1 MTYTDQLHLQRHKQ
15 YERKFSLAFQ
25 RVLKA
30 NYYQIARNLEE
41 GRNLAEIDSES
52 MRRVYTRLYLFI
64 MNQEGPLI
72 WNELVAP
79 LTGEEISQK
88 ELDEIRD
95 KFYKAHIGC
104 QNYNKTK
111 DIFDEV
117 ATAFAPDKM
126 SEMKGFWKGLMT
138 GYLNTYIIQR
148 VTEVMG
154 TTIRRVTDFI
164 ERGRNDGLTN
174 KELARMLRADAR
186 ARELR
191 ANTIARTEATN
202 AMSKS
207 QILALESSGLNWEK
221 SWNAIRDDRT
231 RFDHFT
237 TDPKLWIGIK
247 DNFIIGGFPM
257 GFPGDSTQGS
267 PLKEICNCRCYLK
280 FRLSGR
286 SFGFR
291 PKNS

>member
-1 MTYTDQLHLQRHKQ
+1 MTYQDQLHLQRHKN
-15 YERKFSLAFQ
+15 YEIKFSIAFQ
-25 RVLKA
+25 RVLNR
-30 NYYQIARNLEE
+30 NYYEIARNLEN
-41 GRNLAEIDSES
+41 GVDLSQIDSDP
-52 MRRVYTRLYLFI
+52 MQKAYTRLYLFI

-79 LTGEEISQK
+79 LTGEEI
-88 ELDEIRD
+88 
-95 KFYKAHIGC
+95 
-104 QNYNKTK
+104 KTK

-117 ATAFAPDKM
+117 ASAFAPDKL
-126 SEMKGFWKGLMT
+126 SAMKGFWKGLMT

-154 TTIRRVTDFI
+154 TTMRRVNDFI
-164 ERGRNDGLTN
+164 EKGRNNGLTN

-202 AMSKS
+202 AMAKS

-221 SWNAIRDDRT
+221 SWNAIKDQRT
-231 RFDHFT
+231 RLDHFT
-237 TDPKLWIGIK
+237 TNPNLWVGVK

-257 GFPGDSTQGS
+257 GFPGDGSQGA
-267 PLKEICNCRCYLK
+267 PIKETINCRCKLA
-280 FRLSGR
+280 FRLAGR
-286 SFGFR
+286 SYGFR
-291 PKNS
+291 PKR

>member
-1 MTYTDQLHLQRHKQ
+1 MTYTDQLHLQRHKS
-15 YERKFSLAFQ
+15 YEIKFSIAFQ

-30 NYYQIARNLEE
+30 NYYQIARNLED
-41 GRNLAEIDSES
+41 GRNLAEIDSTG
-52 MRRVYTRLYLFI
+52 MQKVYTRLYLYV

-79 LTGEEISQK
+79 LTGQEI
-88 ELDEIRD
+88 
-95 KFYKAHIGC
+95 
-104 QNYNKTK
+104 KTK

-126 SEMKGFWKGLMT
+126 SEMKGFWRNIMT

-174 KELARMLRADAR
+174 KELAIMLRADAR

-221 SWNAIRDDRT
+221 SWNAIRDERT
-231 RFDHFT
+231 RDAHWVVS
-237 TDPKLWIGIK
+237 PNNWVGIK

-257 GFPGDSTQGS
+257 GYPGDSTQSAPIG
-267 PLKEICNCRCYLK
+267 LTVNCRCRLA
-280 FRLSGR
+280 FRLAGR
-286 SFGFR
+286 GFGFR
-291 PKNS
+291 PVQRRVNT